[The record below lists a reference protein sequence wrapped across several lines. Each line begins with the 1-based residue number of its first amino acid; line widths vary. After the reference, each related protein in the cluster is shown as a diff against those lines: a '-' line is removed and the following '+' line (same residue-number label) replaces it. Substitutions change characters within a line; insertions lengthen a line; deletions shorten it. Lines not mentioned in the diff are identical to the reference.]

1 MVGGREGG
9 GREERNREDM
19 TMYRKPQE
27 FMETV
32 ILEVDMEL
40 ETILEGGRE

>member
-9 GREERNREDM
+9 GREERRREDM
-19 TMYRKPQE
+19 TMYKKPQE

-32 ILEVDMEL
+32 ILEVDIEL
-40 ETILEGGRE
+40 EKILEGGRE